1 MDAKKLTSEK
11 SYTNLKNL
19 FRLHLSK
26 KFKTKPLKSKAGDC
40 EFEQFTLNKANQIE
54 RAPFGNCV
62 RAIMTHDEAD
72 KGSSASEA
80 DQ

>member
-1 MDAKKLTSEK
+1 MQKTHFRKILYQFKKIYSDYIYLR
-11 SYTNLKNL
+11 NL
-19 FRLHLSK
+19 
-26 KFKTKPLKSKAGDC
+26 KTKPLKSNRGRLQI
-40 EFEQFTLNKANQIE
+40 EQFTLNKANQIE
-54 RAPFGNCV
+54 RASFGNCV